1 MTELSISVTAQPA
14 GNGYCTIVSVTGE
27 ADVTTSQLGDVLAEE
42 VASKPSILLIEMAA
56 LQFMDSSALRT
67 ITQAHQRLQRDGGV
81 LALVHPVGAVAR
93 VLQLTRLDQMMTVY
107 DNVDEA
113 IEAFSQ
119 RESPRIG
126 TGG

>member
-14 GNGYCTIVSVTGE
+14 GNDYCTIVSVAGE
-27 ADVTTSQLGDVLAEE
+27 ADVTTGQLGDVLTEE
-42 VASKPSILLIEMAA
+42 VDGKPRLLLIEMAA
-56 LQFMDSSALRT
+56 LQFLDSSALRT
-67 ITQAHQRLQRDGGV
+67 ITQAHQRLQRDGGL

-93 VLQLTRLDQMMTVY
+93 VLQLTGLDQMMSVY